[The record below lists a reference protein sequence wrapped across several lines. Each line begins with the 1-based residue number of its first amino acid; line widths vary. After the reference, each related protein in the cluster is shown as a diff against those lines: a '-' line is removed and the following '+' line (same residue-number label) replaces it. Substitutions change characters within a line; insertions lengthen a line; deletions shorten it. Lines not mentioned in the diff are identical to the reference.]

1 MQKFFIEVTD
11 TFAGEANY
19 SWVKRYIVNAN
30 TMRGAVN
37 KFSRYIK
44 CPWGCV
50 TDCGDMKRYDSKIDA
65 ACFFISWYD
74 EQSDTYLNIVEI

>member
-37 KFSRYIK
+37 KFSHESGYH
-44 CPWGCV
+44 WHCV
-50 TDCGDMKRYDSKIDA
+50 MDCGDSKRYDSA
-65 ACFFISWYD
+65 SGATCFFISWYD
-74 EQSDTYLNIVEI
+74 EQSDTYPNTTEI